1 MDRRRQFFEEL
12 LIEIKDTGPSC
23 SYVRAV
29 HDYLKGTDAT
39 TARFFDHLNAC
50 RCLMRLCVKDEACA
64 SKVFE
69 SDEICEYL
77 RQGLRAREDVVRCK
91 NTLYVMINAMQC
103 ATDYVKTYRIVGVIV
118 MDPHFKD
125 LPRTVPAVR
134 PVLAK
139 LIALSM
145 RSVEPV
151 KNQGHYGVDYGAG
164 VSGRQLVN
172 SYDFVQHFFGA
183 LLLWTREWTLEEE
196 DEARADVECIVER
209 VVDLEWFPTMF
220 RNLHEKQEANAR
232 RKEVLLRE
240 YLFKDFGGDATACFA
255 KVEKMVPVSFCDAQ
269 STLLHFLGILSVK
282 ARRFDGKTVNDKH
295 PYVLPE
301 SVLAFLLDTTREAAK
316 ACKKYAK
323 NDDAG
328 FAERNVLRECL
339 FTLRSISE
347 IESTPHFPDTV
358 GFLAGTGLAR
368 LLAGMIIALD
378 PPSGSRQSMKAKGPA
393 KAEEIPKFPIDD
405 QAFGGQNFVRDN
417 FPTVKP
423 YNGYRVDI
431 IATLA
436 NASHRRPRVCE
447 DVRKLG
453 GVAVVLSHT
462 RGEEG
467 DDGAM
472 DGCEEEP
479 FLREW
484 ALWGT
489 RNLCEADDAIRK
501 EIEVLAPDKILEA
514 EELMKRGLK
523 AELNPETGK
532 PRVVSIEKSSK
543 VEMETV
549 SALGGSPMAT
559 RATKKVRRV
568 ETQKNED
575 DRKEVREEEEEF
587 QIPKNWKVAEL

>member
-1 MDRRRQFFEEL
+1 MTDRRPQFFEEL
-12 LIEIKDTGPSC
+12 LIEIKDNGPSC

-39 TARFFDHLNAC
+39 FASFDHLNAC

-64 SKVFE
+64 SEVFE

-77 RQGLRAREDVVRCK
+77 SQGLREREDVVRCK

-103 ATDYVKTYRIVGVIV
+103 ATKFVKTHIVEVIV

-145 RSVEPV
+145 RSAESVN
-151 KNQGHYGVDYGAG
+151 KQRDYEAE
-164 VSGRQLVN
+164 GRCLHLVN
-172 SYDFVQHFFGA
+172 SYDYVQHFFGA

-209 VVDLEWFPTMF
+209 VVDAECFPTMF

-255 KVEKMVPVSFCDAQ
+255 KVEKMVPVLFCDAQ
-269 STLLHFLGILSVK
+269 STLLHFLGRLSVK
-282 ARRFDGKTVNDKH
+282 THRFDGKTVNDKH

-316 ACKKYAK
+316 VCKKYAK

-347 IESTPHFPDTV
+347 IESTPHVPDTV

-368 LLAGMIIALD
+368 LLVGMSIALD

-405 QAFGGQNFVRDN
+405 KAFGGQNFVRDN

-489 RNLCEADDAIRK
+489 RNLCEADDVIRK
-501 EIEVLAPDKILEA
+501 EIEVLAPEKILEA